1 MMDMVLIQETKK
13 SSFDEIFARSI
24 WPEDDLGHIEVDVV
38 GSAGGLLCLWKPTI
52 FQVKDCCG
60 SRNFILLSGSVYHR
74 LDCVIGNVYA
84 PNDSR
89 DRSHLWFVL
98 ANLKA
103 SFPKPW
109 CLGGDFNEIKNIG
122 ERTGCVRCDR
132 GMLEFNEFSNNLE
145 LVDVPMCGRKY
156 TWSNSQLGVC
166 WSRIDRFLLNP
177 EWFEWFSFKLWALLD
192 LCLTIAPS

>member
-1 MMDMVLIQETKK
+1 MLEAWVSLRERRCLRNLIKEKMMDMVLIQETKK
-13 SSFDEIFARSI
+13 SSFDEIFVRSI

-52 FQVKDCCG
+52 FQIEDCCG

-103 SFPKPW
+103 SFPKSW

-122 ERTGCVRCDR
+122 KRTGCVRCDK
-132 GMLEFNEFSNNLE
+132 G
-145 LVDVPMCGRKY
+145 C
-156 TWSNSQLGVC
+156 WNSMSFQ
-166 WSRIDRFLLNP
+166 IILN
-177 EWFEWFSFKLWALLD
+177 
-192 LCLTIAPS
+192 